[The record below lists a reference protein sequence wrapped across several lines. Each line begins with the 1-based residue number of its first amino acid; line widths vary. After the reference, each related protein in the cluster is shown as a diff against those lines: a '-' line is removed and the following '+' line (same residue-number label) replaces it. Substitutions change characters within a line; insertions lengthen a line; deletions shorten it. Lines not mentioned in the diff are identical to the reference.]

1 MPQLDIYMISSQ
13 IFWLLL
19 KFNLLYVF
27 MLETYILEFTKIFK
41 IRYKLA
47 SQKDSSELVAPEQQ
61 VFLQLFI

>member
-41 IRYKLA
+41 LRYKLA
-47 SQKDSSELVAPEQQ
+47 SQKENSELLAPEQQ
-61 VFLQLFI
+61 TFLQLFI

>member
-27 MLETYILEFTKIFK
+27 MLETYILEFSKIFK
-41 IRYKLA
+41 IRYKLT
-47 SQKDSSELVAPEQQ
+47 SQSGSSELTTPEQQ
-61 VFLQLFI
+61 VFFQVFI

>member
-13 IFWLLL
+13 IFWLLI

-27 MLETYILEFTKIFK
+27 MLETYLIEFTKVFK

-47 SQKDSSELVAPEQQ
+47 SQKNSADLVAPEQQ
-61 VFLQLFI
+61 LFLQLFV